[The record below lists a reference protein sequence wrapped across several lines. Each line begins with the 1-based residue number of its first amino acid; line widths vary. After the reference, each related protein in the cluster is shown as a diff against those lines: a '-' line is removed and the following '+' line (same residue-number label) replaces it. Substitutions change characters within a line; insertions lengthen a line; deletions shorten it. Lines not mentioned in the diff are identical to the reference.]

1 MVMTH
6 GSQRRILMIKFKS
19 EYFDTNK
26 NTVHVNDTGVQEMI
40 DKVLEDLIA
49 SKEKTDFYFR
59 ATGDTLVAGVKWDA
73 EGEIEIIVTQ
83 GYNHACLLKDRHGN
97 YQPIDWLEEQEKD
110 EFSNM
115 WVDEWEAEI
124 MLLRKELENQRRP
137 QYNPRREV

>member
-1 MVMTH
+1 
-6 GSQRRILMIKFKS
+6 MIKFKS

-26 NTVHVNDTGVQEMI
+26 NAVHINDTAVQEMI

-49 SKEKTDFYFR
+49 SREKTDFCFQ

-83 GYNHACLLKDRHGN
+83 KYNHACLLRDEYGN
-97 YQPIDWLEEQEKD
+97 YQPVDWLEEQEKD
-110 EFSNM
+110 ELLDRS
-115 WVDEWEAEI
+115 VDELVAEI
-124 MLLRKELENQRRP
+124 MLLRKELEDQRKP